1 MLNGRNE
8 KMKKVRTAKKLV
20 EQYIKILQDKK
31 ALESV
36 EKELKGEIIALMEGD
51 SDTIGSYI
59 IKNTPVESMR
69 MDAKRA
75 REELGDDVYTSLCK
89 KVISH
94 RFTVSI

>member
-1 MLNGRNE
+1 
-8 KMKKVRTAKKLV
+8 MKKVRTAKKLV
-20 EQYIKILQDKK
+20 EQYIKLLQDKK
-31 ALESV
+31 ALESI
-36 EKELKGEIIALMEGD
+36 EKELKGEIIALMDGD

-69 MDAKRA
+69 IDTKKVRA
-75 REELGDDVYTSLCK
+75 ELGEDKYISLCN

>member
-1 MLNGRNE
+1 
-8 KMKKVRTAKKLV
+8 MKKVRTAKKLV
-20 EQYIKILQDKK
+20 EQYIKLLQDKK

-36 EKELKGEIIALMEGD
+36 EKELKAEIISLMEGD
-51 SDTIGSYI
+51 SDTVGSYI

-69 MDAKRA
+69 MDAKKA
-75 REELGDDVYTSLCK
+75 REELGDERYTALCK

>member
-1 MLNGRNE
+1 
-8 KMKKVRTAKKLV
+8 MKKIRVAKKLV

-31 ALESV
+31 ALESI
-36 EKELKGEIIALMEGD
+36 EKELKGEIIALMDGD

-59 IKNTPVESMR
+59 IKNTPVESLR

-75 REELGDDVYTSLCK
+75 RERLGDDVYTSLCK

-94 RFTVSI
+94 RFTVSL

>member
-1 MLNGRNE
+1 
-8 KMKKVRTAKKLV
+8 MKKVRVAKRLV
-20 EQYIKILQDKK
+20 EQYIKLLQNKK
-31 ALESV
+31 ALEEM

-75 REELGDDVYTSLCK
+75 REKLGDDVYISLCK

-94 RFTVSI
+94 RFTVSL

>member
-1 MLNGRNE
+1 
-8 KMKKVRTAKKLV
+8 MKKVRVAKKLV

-31 ALESV
+31 ALESI

-59 IKNTPVESMR
+59 IKNTPVESLR
-69 MDAKRA
+69 MDAKKA
-75 REELGDDVYTSLCK
+75 REELGNDVYISLCK

-94 RFTVSI
+94 RFTVSL

>member
-1 MLNGRNE
+1 
-8 KMKKVRTAKKLV
+8 MKKVRVAKRLV

-31 ALESV
+31 ALESI

-69 MDAKRA
+69 IDSKRA
-75 REELGDDVYTSLCK
+75 RAELGEDKYISLCNK
-89 KVISH
+89 ILSH

>member
-1 MLNGRNE
+1 
-8 KMKKVRTAKKLV
+8 MKKVRVAKRLV

-31 ALESV
+31 ALESI
-36 EKELKGEIIALMEGD
+36 EKELKSEIIALME
-51 SDTIGSYI
+51 DTTEELGCYI

-75 REELGDDVYTSLCK
+75 RAELGEDKYISLCN
-89 KVISH
+89 KVLSH